1 MSANIRSEKINIQI
15 KRSLFFQTADFA
27 FYEAFFIYS
36 IKSFILKRLNYFIDA
51 AIMNNY
57 P

>member
-1 MSANIRSEKINIQI
+1 MSANIHSEKINIQI